1 MPRLLR
7 SFALALAL
15 AVAALLP
22 AAAFAQTVT
31 IKLGTMAPD
40 GSAWHNL
47 LKQMGE
53 KWSEASGGK
62 VKLKIFAGGTMG
74 NEGDMVRKLQVGQ
87 LNAAALTV
95 VGLHDIETSNQ
106 CIAAPGMM
114 DDQAE
119 YDYVF
124 EKMQPAFDQRLLD
137 KGFVVLTWGDTGTVH
152 LFFNK
157 EIKGLADMAGVKMFT
172 WAGDPSA
179 IKSMA
184 AAGFQPVVISSTDI
198 LPALQTGMIQAFA
211 TAPVMAFTARWY
223 ESAKTMVS
231 ASWGHLPGATIV
243 KKETW
248 EKIPA
253 ELRPQLIAIA
263 RDMGVKVN
271 QEVQR
276 MQAESIDQM
285 KKNGLKVVDLPE
297 SDKAGWRKMADAMVP
312 FVRGGVCS
320 EAAFD
325 EIKKVR
331 DDYRASKAKK

>member
-1 MPRLLR
+1 MRRLSCFLCVC
-7 SFALALAL
+7 ALAL
-15 AVAALLP
+15 VTLP
-22 AAAFAQTVT
+22 ARAQTVT

-47 LKQMGE
+47 IKLMGE

-62 VKLKIFAGGTMG
+62 VKLKVYPGGVAG
-74 NEGDMVRKLQVGQ
+74 NEGDLVRKLQIGQ

-106 CIAAPGMM
+106 CVAAPGMI

-119 YDYVF
+119 YDFVF
-124 EKMQPAFDQRLLD
+124 EKMRPVFDQRLLE
-137 KGFVVLTWGDTGTVH
+137 KGFVSLTWGDTGTVH
-152 LFFNK
+152 MFFNK
-157 EIKGLADMAGVKMFT
+157 EIKGLADMKGVKMFT

-179 IKSMA
+179 IKSMT

-198 LPALQTGMIQAFA
+198 LPSLQTGMIQSFA

-223 ESAKTMVS
+223 EGAKTMVS
-231 ASWGHLPGATIV
+231 ESWGHLPGATIV
-243 KKETW
+243 KKEVW

-253 ELRPQLIAIA
+253 ELRPKLEAIA
-263 RDMGVKVN
+263 KEMGGRVN

-276 MQAESIDQM
+276 MQTDSIQQM
-285 KKNGLKVVDLPE
+285 KKNGLKVVDLPAA
-297 SDKAGWRKMADAMVP
+297 DKAGWSKMADAMIP
-312 FVRGGVCS
+312 TVRGGVCTA
-320 EAAFD
+320 AAFD

-331 DDYRASKAKK
+331 DDFRLAKAKK